1 METVSVLERCPQDQ
15 GIMMSVTTPQIP
27 SANGEPAWEA
37 AYMLPLQGSWNE
49 EDFLKF
55 HTNRMAELVDGRLE
69 ILPMPTWLHQLILE
83 LLFDQIRDYLRAEKI
98 GGKVLMAPLPTR
110 LSARTVREPDLL
122 YVQPHHIPKNV
133 RGYPDKIDLA
143 IEIVS
148 SGTEAHKRDY
158 IDKRVDYAKAGITEY
173 WIVDPEELLVTV
185 LTLAGAEYQ
194 VAQECR
200 PGDTARS
207 LLLEGLAVPVDKIW
221 ALASESGS

>member
-1 METVSVLERCPQDQ
+1 
-15 GIMMSVTTPQIP
+15 MSGQSPSNPVIDDTSAVPGIP

-37 AYMLPLQGSWNE
+37 AYMLPVQGSWSE

-83 LLFDQIRDYLRAEKI
+83 FLFDKIRDHVRERKI

-110 LSARTVREPDLL
+110 LFARTIREPDLL
-122 YVQPHHIPKNV
+122 YVQPEHLPTNV

-148 SGTEAHKRDY
+148 SGTEARQRDY
-158 IDKRVDYAKAGITEY
+158 IDKRVDYAKAGVAEY

-185 LTLAGAEYQ
+185 LTLAGTEYK
-194 VAQECR
+194 VAQECH
-200 PGDTARS
+200 PGDIARS
-207 LLLEGLAVPVDKIW
+207 LLLTGLEVSVDQIW
-221 ALASESGS
+221 VLAGEFGN

>member
-1 METVSVLERCPQDQ
+1 MF
-15 GIMMSVTTPQIP
+15 VTTPTIP

-37 AYMLPLQGSWNE
+37 AYMLPVQGSWSE

-83 LLFDQIRDYLRAEKI
+83 FLFDKIRDHVRERKI

-110 LSARTVREPDLL
+110 LFARTIREPDLL
-122 YVQPHHIPKNV
+122 YVQPEHLPTNV

-148 SGTEAHKRDY
+148 SGTEARQRDY
-158 IDKRVDYAKAGITEY
+158 IDKRVDYAKAGVAEY

-185 LTLAGAEYQ
+185 LTLAGTEYKVFQ
-194 VAQECR
+194 KCH
-200 PGDTARS
+200 PGEIARS
-207 LLLEGLAVPVDKIW
+207 QLLTGLEVSVDQIW
-221 ALASESGS
+221 ALAGESLE